1 MEARRVTPSRRSGAP
16 RSHLA
21 TIRCVKRRLKWWIGA
36 KSVKLCKRRAHLSS
50 SFSGGG
56 MVMAGWTPD
65 PTFYPSARMA
75 MEAPPE
81 TLGYVAILNAAGDRP
96 DAVGVVDLDP
106 TSSTY
111 SRIVGHVRSEEHTS
125 ELQSLMRISYA

>member
-75 MEAPPE
+75 MEAPP
-81 TLGYVAILNAAGDRP
+81 
-96 DAVGVVDLDP
+96 
-106 TSSTY
+106 
-111 SRIVGHVRSEEHTS
+111 RSEEHTS
-125 ELQSLMRISYA
+125 ELQSLMRISYAVFCLKKKKIHKTHIFCYYVKIQ

>member
-21 TIRCVKRRLKWWIGA
+21 TIRCVKRRLKCWIGA

-65 PTFYPSARMA
+65 PTYSHSA
-75 MEAPPE
+75 
-81 TLGYVAILNAAGDRP
+81 
-96 DAVGVVDLDP
+96 
-106 TSSTY
+106 
-111 SRIVGHVRSEEHTS
+111 RSEEHTS
-125 ELQSLMRISYA
+125 ELTSLIRISYEVVSWTKKNKTISDRLETRH

>member
-1 MEARRVTPSRRSGAP
+1 MIRRPP
-16 RSHLA
+16 RSKRTDTLVPY
-21 TIRCVKRRLKWWIGA
+21 TTLFRSRRLKWWIGA

-111 SRIVGHVRSEEHTS
+111 SRIVGRVDRPKDRKRTRLNTS
-125 ELQSLMRISYA
+125 H